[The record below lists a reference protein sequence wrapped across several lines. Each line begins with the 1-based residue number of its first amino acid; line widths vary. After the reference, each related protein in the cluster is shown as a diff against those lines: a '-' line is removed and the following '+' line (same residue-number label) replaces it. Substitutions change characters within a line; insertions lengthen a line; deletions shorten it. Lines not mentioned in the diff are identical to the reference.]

1 MAILTVGDF
10 TQSVAHRDIFGLG
23 EACGEACGEAKVT
36 LRQLNRCCGPL
47 SEASAVQIH
56 PLPVDKLEAL
66 ADTLLEFQGPAE
78 LAIWLAAI
86 S

>member
-10 TQSVAHRDIFGLG
+10 TQSVAHRDIFGL
-23 EACGEACGEAKVT
+23 GEACGEAKVT